1 MSPDKVTAVAT
12 SVIAISVIGFI
23 GFQIY
28 NDPKNIEAR
37 CTATYK
43 KQIKDVSEYYLER
56 GITMRY
62 RDCLMEAR
70 R

>member
-1 MSPDKVTAVAT
+1 MSPDKDTAVAT
-12 SVIAISVIGFI
+12 SVIEISVIGFI
-23 GFQIY
+23 GFQIF

-37 CTATYK
+37 ARLLIK

-62 RDCLMEAR
+62 QDCLMEPR